1 MFLLLKLFKLLGI
14 QNLMVFADP
23 DISGSGGFT
32 PPTTGGGGFM
42 NASQGLQYYQGASV
56 IADIPDFQRDYNL
69 RDELITRIEEGRFNM
84 MRVLFDYAMENEAY
98 VTDDVQAR
106 WYLDYKAT
114 PRFYL
119 KIKANQG
126 TTTGNNTASGT
137 FNLSTIADSKRLQSG
152 DLLALMCCMV
162 PTSRDAVSV
171 NLDYQA
177 TPNGGTVY
185 EKEHLVATPLFET
198 MRITEVNYST
208 GIVTVVRNVG
218 GDLQTTDRNGI
229 GFEVITNGTTDP
241 GTNKIRAEDAF
252 FIKMTRPQAEGRDD
266 VTIWSSS
273 NTWDYN
279 YCQFIIR
286 KWGTTDIQ
294 QNVKRRGQP
303 EGQYAKNRF
312 EALEQFFEEMEYY
325 AMFGFRKEE
334 TTPDEEWKGH
344 AGGFFEHIPTGHYAT
359 LEEPDY
365 NSNLRG
371 GDFTIKKFNKFLTD
385 KFYYGTQNKILLC
398 GEKFHTA
405 FSWMINNMTQNI
417 PVIVDKWG
425 VRGRQFD
432 CSNGGSVFVIS
443 SDTLSLNGLSHIAI
457 LMDPSTFRYGHLQN
471 MDITIVDPLP
481 STNIHRT
488 SGEIFDVFTFKRVNP
503 DANWVFIMQP
513 NDE

>member
-1 MFLLLKLFKLLGI
+1 MFSLPQF
-14 QNLMVFADP
+14 NYAAP
-23 DISGSGGFT
+23 DVTGSGGFT
-32 PPTTGGGGFM
+32 PPTTGSGGMM
-42 NASQGLQYYQGASV
+42 NDSQGISYYQGASV
-56 IADIPDFQRDYNL
+56 ISDIPDFQRDYNL

-119 KIKANQG
+119 KTQANQG
-126 TTTGNNTASGT
+126 GTAGT
-137 FNLSTIADSKRLQSG
+137 DTYVTSTFVLDTIADAKRLQAG
-152 DLLALMCCMV
+152 DLLTLMCCTV
-162 PTSRDAVSV
+162 PTTRNANSV
-171 NLDYQA
+171 MLDYVA
-177 TPNGGTVY
+177 TPSGGTVY
-185 EKEHLVATPLFET
+185 EKENLVATPLFEA
-198 MRITEVNYST
+198 MRVNEVNYTTGAVVVERNVAGDGVSTDKT
-208 GIVTVVRNVG
+208 GIAFTVVA
-218 GDLQTTDRNGI
+218 DA
-229 GFEVITNGTTDP
+229 TTDP
-241 GTNKIRAEDAF
+241 GANSIRHEDAF
-252 FIKMTRPQAEGRDD
+252 FIKMTRPLAEGKDD
-266 VTIWSSS
+266 VTVWSSS

-294 QNVKRRGQP
+294 ENVRRRGQP
-303 EGQYAKNRF
+303 GSQYAKNRF

-325 AMFGFRKEE
+325 AMFGFRQSE
-334 TTPDEEWKGH
+334 TTADNEWKGH
-344 AGGFFEHIPTGHYAT
+344 AGGFFEHVPSGHYVA

-365 NSNLRG
+365 NSNLRA
-371 GDFTIKKFNKFLTD
+371 GDFSIKKFNKFLTD

-417 PVIVDKWG
+417 PVIVDRWG

-432 CSNGGSVFVIS
+432 CSNGGSIFVVP

-471 MDITIVDPLP
+471 MDVTVVDPLP
-481 STNIHRT
+481 STNIHRK
-488 SGEIFDVFTFKRVNP
+488 SGEIYDVFTFKRVNP